1 MTENQIKRLF
11 ILSRES
17 QSKNNDMENGL
28 QEIANE
34 FRLLKS
40 KMDHQEQK
48 LREEQKF
55 REEQKLEIQDLKNQ
69 IQLMKELHSQGM
81 VPIHGEHNEAD
92 TEKINQASFDLFP
105 EEPTKELTSNRKR
118 SRTYNP
124 KWMHGSVPKQNRVC
138 ISKRSK
144 NIQSDFFRFPF

>member
-11 ILSRES
+11 ALSRES

-69 IQLMKELHSQGM
+69 IQLMKELHSQEM
-81 VPIHGEHNEAD
+81 VPIHGEHNEA
-92 TEKINQASFDLFP
+92 
-105 EEPTKELTSNRKR
+105 TKELTSNRKR
-118 SRTYNP
+118 SRPYNP
-124 KWMHGSVPKQNRVC
+124 KWMCGSVPKQNM
-138 ISKRSK
+138 SKRSK